1 MPAVLRALAA
11 LTVLTTSS
19 SNAMALD
26 VEGLWDYSK
35 PEQSEQR
42 FLAALKDAK
51 GDERLILET
60 QIARTHGLRK
70 EFAQAREI
78 LSAVGMRQESASP
91 EVQVRYSLE
100 LGRTFA
106 SATHSKDLLTPQ
118 ALRAART
125 HFMRAYDL
133 AAGARLDYLA
143 IDALHMMAFVDTEP
157 DLQLE
162 WDRKALAFME
172 RSEQADARRW
182 EGPLRNN
189 VGYALH
195 SKGEYESALTQ
206 FRLSRA
212 AYERAG
218 RTRNVRIADW
228 MIAWTYRAQKKYAEA
243 IAIQLDLER
252 AWEADGDPDPDVF
265 EELEL
270 LYKAIGDE
278 SRARHYAAK
287 AQKISAR

>member
-1 MPAVLRALAA
+1 MPTVLRALVA
-11 LTVLTTSS
+11 LIVLTASS
-19 SNAMALD
+19 SIAMALD
-26 VEGLWDYSK
+26 IEGLWDYGK

-42 FLAALKDAK
+42 FLAALKDAT

-70 EFAQAREI
+70 DFAKARQI
-78 LSAVGMRQESASP
+78 LSAVGPKQERASP

-106 SATHSKDLLTPQ
+106 SATHSKELLTPE
-118 ALRAART
+118 ALRTART

-143 IDALHMMAFVDTEP
+143 IDALHMMPFIDTEP
-157 DLQLE
+157 DLRLE
-162 WDRKALAFME
+162 WNRKALAFME
-172 RSEQADARRW
+172 RSDQADARRW

-195 SKGEYESALTQ
+195 LKGEYESALTQ

-212 AYERAG
+212 AYEREG

-243 IAIQLDLER
+243 IAMQLDLER
-252 AWEADGDPDPDVF
+252 ACDADGDPDPYVF
-265 EELEL
+265 QELQL
-270 LYKAIGDE
+270 LYEAVGDE
-278 SRARHYAAK
+278 SRARHYAAMQQK
-287 AQKISAR
+287 AS